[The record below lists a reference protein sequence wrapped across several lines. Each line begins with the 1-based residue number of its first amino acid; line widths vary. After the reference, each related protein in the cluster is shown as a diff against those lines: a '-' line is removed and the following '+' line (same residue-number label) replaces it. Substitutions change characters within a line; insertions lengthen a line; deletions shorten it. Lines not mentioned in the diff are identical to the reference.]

1 VFGRGLA
8 DPGPLLPCRCM
19 TIGLSL
25 TMFALGLGLSA
36 FFSSSETALTALPLS
51 RVVARAEVGSRPMR
65 WAWSR
70 WRTRPHRLIV
80 TLLIGNTLVNIG
92 LSAVATELALE
103 LWGDRGLAYAVG
115 VTTFVV
121 LVFGE
126 VTPKTLAR
134 VDPEALG
141 RLVIFPIA
149 AMDWLL
155 APFTAALLGLSHLA
169 AKLRRKPLHAAVAAT
184 SVEDVRFTL
193 SLAREE
199 GHVTE
204 FQHGVLEAVLRFEG
218 TTVRQVQIPRTD
230 VVFLADTLSLAEVE
244 ERVLGSG
251 YSRFPVFHGR
261 DDNVIGMLLA
271 KDLLRPEAR
280 REDWRRVLQPALF
293 VPETKRVVELLREMR
308 DRRVH
313 VALTVDE
320 YGAIAGLVS
329 LEDLIEMIVGDIQ
342 DEFDTAQPSWVVAE
356 AGEWLVRGS
365 LSLERL
371 AQLTHKPLA
380 AGADFTSVAGLL
392 LDIAGRVPA
401 VGERFEAGGLVFEVT
416 TATPA
421 RIEQVRVTIAPS
433 PTE

>member
-1 VFGRGLA
+1 
-8 DPGPLLPCRCM
+8 M

-25 TMFALGLGLSA
+25 TLFAFGLVLSA

-51 RVVARAEVGSRPMR
+51 RVVARAEAGLGPLA
-65 WAWSR
+65 WAWGR
-70 WRTRPHRLIV
+70 WRNRPHRLIV
-80 TLLIGNTLVNIG
+80 TLLVGNTLVNIG

-103 LWGDRGLAYAVG
+103 LWGDRGLAFAVG
-115 VTTFVV
+115 ATTLVV

-141 RLVIFPIA
+141 RLVIVPIA
-149 AMDWLL
+149 VVDWLL
-155 APFTAALLGLSHLA
+155 TPLTAALLGLSHLA
-169 AKLRRKPLHAAVAAT
+169 SRIWRKPLAAPVAAT
-184 SVEDVRFTL
+184 TVEDVRFTL

-218 TTVRQVQIPRTD
+218 TIVRQVQIPRTD
-230 VVFLADTLSLAEVE
+230 VVFLADTLSLPEVE
-244 ERVLGSG
+244 ERVLASG

-313 VALTVDE
+313 VALSVDE

-342 DEFDTAQPSWVVAE
+342 DEFDTAQPSWEVAG

-371 AQLTHKPLA
+371 AHLTGKPLA
-380 AGADFTSVAGLL
+380 AGADYTSVAGLL
-392 LDIAGRVPA
+392 LEMAGRVPGI
-401 VGERFEAGGLVFEVT
+401 GERFEAGGLVFEVT
-416 TATPA
+416 AATPA
-421 RIEQVRVTIAPS
+421 RIEQVRVTAS
-433 PTE
+433 PAAEE